1 MARISANRTFSEK
14 GSLLPTNLSVSAWPA
29 RRRSMAAQLLKLIA
43 VACAG
48 LLFTITLLFITV
60 KVDSDN
66 TLKSQD
72 LIDIS
77 SLCPQAEVRVPHINH
92 ELWSAVGEVISTND
106 FKVIAI
112 DWLSGAVQIETE
124 TYDDLGPVGEDPRW
138 ENRLLFHEYLENTFP
153 LVHSALKLERINTY
167 GLLYTWQGSN
177 VSLKPS
183 LLMAHFDVVPV
194 NSDTLSEWAYPPYS
208 GHFDGKLIWGRGSND
223 DKSGLI
229 STIGAIEVLLR
240 HGFQP
245 TRTFVVAFGFDEE
258 GGGLHGAKELAD
270 AVLNRYGQNSFA
282 FIIDEGGGF
291 SEQFG
296 TVIATPGIAE
306 KGSMNAN
313 IHLAAPGGHSSTPP
327 EHTSIGILSALLVQL
342 ENHPFEVHI
351 ERGTPSYELLQC
363 FAEHGATIPSTLRDA
378 IKDSANSDDAL
389 QQVENILF
397 KDPWFKTLI
406 GTTQAVDVI
415 RGGIKSNALPE
426 QAWAIVN
433 HRIATTSSV
442 NATTKH
448 DIDLFLPLATKF
460 GLQFS
465 VFGEIL
471 YVPDAEMKGNLKF
484 TTSIGLEPAP
494 VTPIDSAPYQLLSG
508 TIKATYNAHRA
519 LQGNNIAVGPGMPTG
534 NTDTKYY
541 WSLSDH
547 IFRYKHHNG
556 GSSNNP
562 LSGAHTVNE
571 SFSVDSLL
579 ETIRFFVTLI
589 LNADESNEF

>member
-1 MARISANRTFSEK
+1 MARISANRTFPEK
-14 GSLLPTNLSVSAWPA
+14 GSLLPTNLSVSAWPS
-29 RRRSMAAQLLKLIA
+29 RRRSMAARLLKPIA

-48 LLFTITLLFITV
+48 SLSTITLLFITV

-72 LIDIS
+72 LIS
-77 SLCPQAEVRVPHINH
+77 SLCPQAEVLVPHINH
-92 ELWSAVGEVISTND
+92 ELWSAVGEGMSTND
-106 FKVIAI
+106 FKIIAI

-245 TRTFVVAFGFDEE
+245 TRTFVIAFGFDEE

-270 AVLNRYGQNSFA
+270 AMLNRYGQNSFA

-313 IHLAAPGGHSSTPP
+313 IYLAAPGGHSSTPP

-351 ERGTPSYELLQC
+351 ERGTSSYELLQC

-397 KDPWFKTLI
+397 KDPWFKSLI

-415 RGGIKSNALPE
+415 RGGVKSNALPE

-448 DIDLFLPLATKF
+448 DIDLFLPLAIEF
-460 GLQFS
+460 GLEFS

-484 TTSIGLEPAP
+484 TTSVGLEPAP
-494 VTPIDSAPYQLLSG
+494 ITPINSAQYQLLSG

-519 LQGNNIAVGPGMPTG
+519 LQGNNIVVGPGMPTG

-541 WSLSDH
+541 WSLSEH